1 MIDLEKNYSISAR
14 RMKKS
19 AIRELLKLTGNDEII
34 SFAGGLP
41 APDTFP
47 TEEVGEITKAVMARE
62 GKKALQYGATEGY
75 KPFVEELIK
84 WEKEVNGIDVEPK
97 NLLVTTAS
105 QQALDLIGKV
115 FIDPSDPVLVERPT
129 YLGGLSAFNQY
140 GAKFIGI
147 KMDED
152 DSGISIDYLE
162 EKLKTLKKDGEH
174 YKFVYVVPDFQNP
187 TGITIPYDKRKRLIE
202 LSDKYNFLLIE
213 DTPYRELRYEGENVT
228 PLYKIDTSGNVVSLH
243 TMSKIFAPGLRLG
256 WVVANEKL
264 IDKLVTAK
272 QAVDL
277 CTPSFTQAITA
288 EYMRRGHLK
297 NNITNVIKK
306 YSKKRDIMLK
316 ALDEHMPK
324 HPDIKWTKPNGGLF
338 LWITLPKYIDTET
351 MFPEAIKENVAYIIG
366 TAFDCYGQLKNTMRL
381 NFSFP
386 DEDVIEEG
394 IIRLSNLI
402 KRKLK

>member
-1 MIDLEKNYSISAR
+1 MIDLEKNYSINAR

-47 TEEVGEITKAVMARE
+47 TEEVADITKIVMARE

-84 WEKEVNGIDVEPK
+84 WEKEINEIDIEPK

-105 QQALDLIGKV
+105 QQALDLIGKL

-147 KMDED
+147 KMDD
-152 DSGISIDYLE
+152 DDTGISIDYLE
-162 EKLKTLKKDGEH
+162 EKLKKLKQDDEH

-187 TGITIPYDKRKRLIE
+187 TGITIPYEKRKKLVE
-202 LSDKYNFLLIE
+202 LSEKYNFLLIE
-213 DTPYRELRYEGENVT
+213 DTPYRELRFEGEDVT
-228 PLYKIDTSGNVVSLH
+228 PLFKMNNSGNVVSLH

-256 WVVANEKL
+256 WIVGEEKL

-277 CTPSFTQAITA
+277 CTPSFTQAVAA
-288 EYMRRGHLK
+288 EFMRRGSLLA
-297 NNITNVIKK
+297 NVKK
-306 YSKKRDIMLK
+306 VRKIYTEKRDIMLK

-324 HPDIKWTKPNGGLF
+324 HPDIRWTKPHGGLF
-338 LWITLPKYIDTET
+338 LWITLPDYVNTEE
-351 MFPEAIKENVAYIIG
+351 MFPEAIKENVAYIVG

-386 DEDVIEEG
+386 DVNLIEEG

>member
-1 MIDLEKNYSISAR
+1 MFDLEKNYSINAR

-47 TEEVGEITKAVMARE
+47 TEEVADITKTVMARE
-62 GKKALQYGATEGY
+62 GAKALQYGATEGY
-75 KPFVEELIK
+75 KSFVEELIK
-84 WEKEVNGIDVEPK
+84 WEKEMTGIDIEPK
-97 NLLVTTAS
+97 NILVTTAS
-105 QQALDLIGKV
+105 QQALDLVGKL

-147 KMDED
+147 KMDD
-152 DSGISIDYLE
+152 DDTGISIDFLE
-162 EKLKTLKKDGEH
+162 EKLKNLKAQEEH

-187 TGITIPYDKRKRLIE
+187 TGITISHDKRIRLIE
-202 LSDKYNFLLIE
+202 LSEKYNFLLIE
-213 DTPYRELRYEGENVT
+213 DTPYRELRYEGDDVT
-228 PLYKIDTSGNVVSLH
+228 PLMKMDQSGNVLALH

-256 WVVANEKL
+256 WVIGNEKL
-264 IDKLVTAK
+264 IDKLITAK

-288 EYMRRGHLK
+288 EFMRRGDLLK
-297 NNITNVIKK
+297 NVKK
-306 YSKKRDIMLK
+306 IRIEYRKKRDIMLK
-316 ALDEHMPK
+316 ALEDHMPK
-324 HPDIKWTKPNGGLF
+324 HPKIKWTKPEGGLF
-338 LWITLPKYIDTET
+338 LWVTFPEEINTET

-366 TAFDCYGQLKNTMRL
+366 SAFDCYGQLKNTMRL

-386 DEDVIEEG
+386 KEDTIEEG

-402 KRKLK
+402 KKKLV